1 MFINASN
8 SSKSLLQT
16 LLLGVCM
23 LGFSS
28 PALGLENSESKS
40 LTQDPQWMVVTTQ
53 TQPVRCGDQELYY
66 TIAEFE
72 KGTVVAV
79 DGTSGD
85 YSKVRY
91 PATLGALVSV
101 DEAQPT
107 KGGSHIKLL
116 EESWLK
122 AASMLRGIDG
132 SWNPVYPIEQS
143 PLPQGT
149 ELKVL
154 ETIKDKETGEVLGY
168 RVAPPRPPVV
178 ESYPYAYI
186 YTNSLR
192 PATPGEIKAHLGGKS
207 SSANQPKPTA
217 VPNKP
222 VQMPPVEP
230 LELEPVIEPEPTIE
244 TVDQTVDQTGDET
257 IETTDETV
265 EKIPPVVIEN
275 TTPVTRPTTINPE
288 KSGSTRSSSAHIT
301 AASLEALEA
310 SFTNARTMPR
320 EQLDEALPE
329 LLAEFTRTRQA
340 VGDDASEAR
349 PLDQRIEWL
358 RIRMQTR
365 DQRRAIARALASADQ
380 QSLELNR
387 KMQRWNDSQV
397 YALVGRLMVSGVY
410 TGEHLPL
417 LYRVQA
423 PDPITGF
430 ERTIGYVAPK
440 SEGESAQDLRAYLGQ
455 VVGIVGD
462 PVEDQ
467 SLSMRVLS
475 PVRVDLMPG
484 Q

>member
-1 MFINASN
+1 MFINTNNPSR
-8 SSKSLLQT
+8 SLLQT
-16 LLLGVCM
+16 LLFGVIL
-23 LGFSS
+23 LGF
-28 PALGLENSESKS
+28 PAPVLGLEISKVEN
-40 LTQDPQWMVVTTQ
+40 TVQDPQWMVVTTQ

-72 KGTVVAV
+72 QGTIVAV

-91 PATLGALVSV
+91 PATLGALVST
-101 DEAQPT
+101 DEAQPI

-116 EESWLK
+116 KESSLK
-122 AASMLRGIDG
+122 AASMLRGVDG
-132 SWNPVYPIEQS
+132 SWNPVYPVSQP
-143 PLPQGT
+143 PLPQGM
-149 ELKVL
+149 ELKLL
-154 ETIKDKETGEVLGY
+154 ETIKDKESKAVLGY
-168 RVAPPRPPVV
+168 LIAPPRPPVV
-178 ESYPYAYI
+178 ESYAYAYI

-192 PATPGEIKAHLGGKS
+192 KATPAEIKAHLGGKYTPAKQS
-207 SSANQPKPTA
+207 NPTTTH
-217 VPNKP
+217 NKP
-222 VQMPPVEP
+222 IHMPPVQP
-230 LELEPVIEPEPTIE
+230 LEQEPVVEPEPVIESIPEPVPTLEATE
-244 TVDQTVDQTGDET
+244 T
-257 IETTDETV
+257 
-265 EKIPPVVIEN
+265 IPPVQIEN
-275 TTPVTRPTTINPE
+275 TTPVTRPTTIDPE
-288 KSGSTRSSSAHIT
+288 KSGSSRSSSAHIT
-301 AASLEALEA
+301 AASLQALEA

-320 EQLDEALPE
+320 EELDGALPE

-340 VGDDASEAR
+340 VGDEASEAR

-358 RIRMQTR
+358 QIRMQTR
-365 DQRRAIARALASADQ
+365 DQRRAIAQALASADQ

-430 ERTIGYVAPK
+430 ERTIGYVAP
-440 SEGESAQDLRAYLGQ
+440 ESAAQSSQDLRMYLGQ
-455 VVGIVGD
+455 VVGVVGD